1 MSEKAEKLTMLLL
14 ILAVASSS
22 ISLLAVQQFIGF
34 TSRLNATS
42 NVSEYAISLVV
53 LKDSEISEL
62 EQVSHV
68 MAPTDTDY
76 EAIQSLLADI
86 KEKQGK
92 DLIVDKSKSYL
103 EAYKSLISGD
113 TKVIFLNSIFE
124 HMIESDFP
132 DFRDKIKKIYTKEMT
147 KKVEAPKVSKG
158 QTFTI
163 YFSGIDTYGPI
174 NSVSRSD
181 VNILMTVNSET
192 KKIL

>member
-1 MSEKAEKLTMLLL
+1 
-14 ILAVASSS
+14 
-22 ISLLAVQQFIGF
+22 
-34 TSRLNATS
+34 
-42 NVSEYAISLVV
+42 
-53 LKDSEISEL
+53 
-62 EQVSHV
+62 V

-158 QTFTI
+158 QT
-163 YFSGIDTYGPI
+163 
-174 NSVSRSD
+174 
-181 VNILMTVNSET
+181 
-192 KKIL
+192 